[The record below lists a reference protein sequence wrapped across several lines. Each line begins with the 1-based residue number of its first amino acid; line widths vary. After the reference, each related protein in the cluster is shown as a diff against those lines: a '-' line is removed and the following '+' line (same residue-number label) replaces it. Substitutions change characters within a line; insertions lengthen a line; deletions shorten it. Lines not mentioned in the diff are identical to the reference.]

1 MEPGSPTL
9 LWPILTLFGENG
21 GLFVG
26 ARESDLEDDLW
37 NDIITIV
44 GDLSSYLYL

>member
-1 MEPGSPTL
+1 MARSYIVCGER
-9 LWPILTLFGENG
+9 WPIC
-21 GLFVG
+21 G

-44 GDLSSYLYL
+44 GDLSSYKFIPVMIGLIEE